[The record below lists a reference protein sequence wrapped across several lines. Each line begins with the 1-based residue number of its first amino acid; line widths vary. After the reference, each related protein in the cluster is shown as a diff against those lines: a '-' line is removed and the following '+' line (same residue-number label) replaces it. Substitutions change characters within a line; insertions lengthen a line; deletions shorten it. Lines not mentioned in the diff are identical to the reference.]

1 MKQTATAK
9 LRYLRMA
16 PRKARLL
23 IDMIRGMKASDAMVQ
38 LQFSKRHASLP
49 VQKLLASA
57 VANAQNNSNL
67 NPDTLV
73 IKTAFVD
80 GGPILYRSMPR
91 AQGRATPL
99 RKRTCHITLVLE
111 GDVNE
116 APKKAKE
123 EKVETVGTAEE
134 KPKKKT
140 VKKAS
145 K

>member
-1 MKQTATAK
+1 MKQLATAK

-23 IDMIRGMKASDAMVQ
+23 IDMIRGMKAGDAMVQ

-57 VANAQNNSNL
+57 VANAQHNSNL

-73 IKTAFVD
+73 IKTAYVD
-80 GGPILYRSMPR
+80 GGPILYRSTPR
-91 AQGRATPL
+91 AQGRATPI

-111 GDVNE
+111 GDLNE
-116 APKKAKE
+116 TAQKVKA
-123 EKVETVGTAEE
+123 EKVETAPEA

>member
-1 MKQTATAK
+1 MKKLATAK

-23 IDMIRGMKASDAMVQ
+23 IDVIRGMKADQALVQ
-38 LQFSKRHASLP
+38 LQFSTRHASLP
-49 VQKLLASA
+49 IQKLLASA
-57 VANAQNNSNL
+57 VANAEHNANIDPQ
-67 NPDTLV
+67 TLV

-91 AQGRATPL
+91 AQGRATPI
-99 RKRTCHITLVLE
+99 RKRTCHITLILE

-116 APKKAKE
+116 TVKKEKVVEAVE
-123 EKVETVGTAEE
+123 EKEVKT
-134 KPKKKT
+134 KKKT
-140 VKKAS
+140 VKKTS

>member
-1 MKQTATAK
+1 MKQLATAK

-16 PRKARLL
+16 PRKVRLL
-23 IDMIRGMKASDAMVQ
+23 IDMIRGMKADQALVQ
-38 LQFSKRHASLP
+38 LQFSKRDASIP

-57 VANAQNNSNL
+57 IANAEHNSNL
-67 NPDTLV
+67 NPETLV

-99 RKRTCHITLVLE
+99 RKRTCHITLILE

-116 APKKAKE
+116 TAKKTEKAVEPK
-123 EKVETVGTAEE
+123 EE

-140 VKKAS
+140 VKKNS

>member
-1 MKQTATAK
+1 MKKLATAK

-23 IDMIRGMKASDAMVQ
+23 IDVIRGMKADQALVQ
-38 LQFSKRHASLP
+38 LQFSTRHASLP
-49 VQKLLASA
+49 IQKLLASA
-57 VANAQNNSNL
+57 VANAEHNANIDPQ
-67 NPDTLV
+67 TLV

-91 AQGRATPL
+91 AQGRATPI
-99 RKRTCHITLVLE
+99 RKRTCHITLILE

-116 APKKAKE
+116 TVKKEKVVKAVE
-123 EKVETVGTAEE
+123 EKEVKT
-134 KPKKKT
+134 KKKT
-140 VKKAS
+140 VKKTS